1 MILSLKY
8 VNSMTMKGLVVDNFF
23 QQIKILCLHPG

>member
-23 QQIKILCLHPG
+23 QQIKILFINTG

>member
-8 VNSMTMKGLVVDNFF
+8 VNSMTMKGLVVDIFF
-23 QQIKILCLHPG
+23 QQIKILFINTG